1 MDLIKRMKSSM
12 AASIIVTMVL
22 SLLMMGTI
30 LSTLSFWVHFREFQK
45 EYTDTGYHIADTATG
60 LVNGSHIDAYLA
72 GEKTEEY
79 QESKHY
85 LDVFCRKMD
94 VSLIYVIKVD
104 TQDYGSFTS
113 VFNSVNNSVDDSG
126 YKEWPLGHRRETTN
140 EEYRKTYRDL
150 YENRLTYGRIYRT
163 NPGAG
168 LHPHM
173 TILVPIRNQV
183 GSVTAILCV
192 QRPIREIHRLIR
204 PYLVSIIIT
213 TIILSVLSS
222 FFVTGFL
229 RNQII
234 RPVRKISAEATRFA
248 KESKIGTPLGS
259 ISPYREIAGL
269 AESIDKMERDMVAYI
284 DNLTAATAE
293 RERIDTELAF
303 ASAIQKNAL
312 PNEFPAFPGR
322 QDFDIYASMM
332 PAKAVGGDFY
342 NYFLTD
348 ENHLV
353 VMIGDV
359 SGKGVP
365 AALFMME
372 NCSLLQ
378 GMSEKS
384 GSPAEI
390 RRIVNEY
397 ICRHNKADMFFTL
410 WMGALDLTTG
420 VMTCAN
426 AGHEDAAVCR
436 RGKDFELF
444 RTKHGFVCGGLS
456 GVTYRDYELKLEK
469 GDKLFLYTDGVP
481 EASDAEHRMFSL
493 ERMLDTLNEYKDG
506 SLREILD
513 GVHRNVDRFVGTA
526 PQFDDLTMLCL
537 EYRGKE
543 G

>member
-1 MDLIKRMKSSM
+1 MRCRMSSRP
-12 AASIIVTMVL
+12 S
-22 SLLMMGTI
+22 
-30 LSTLSFWVHFREFQK
+30 
-45 EYTDTGYHIADTATG
+45 
-60 LVNGSHIDAYLA
+60 
-72 GEKTEEY
+72 
-79 QESKHY
+79 
-85 LDVFCRKMD
+85 
-94 VSLIYVIKVD
+94 
-104 TQDYGSFTS
+104 
-113 VFNSVNNSVDDSG
+113 
-126 YKEWPLGHRRETTN
+126 
-140 EEYRKTYRDL
+140 
-150 YENRLTYGRIYRT
+150 
-163 NPGAG
+163 PGG
-168 LHPHM
+168 
-173 TILVPIRNQV
+173 
-183 GSVTAILCV
+183 
-192 QRPIREIHRLIR
+192 
-204 PYLVSIIIT
+204 
-213 TIILSVLSS
+213 
-222 FFVTGFL
+222 
-229 RNQII
+229 
-234 RPVRKISAEATRFA
+234 
-248 KESKIGTPLGS
+248 
-259 ISPYREIAGL
+259 
-269 AESIDKMERDMVAYI
+269 
-284 DNLTAATAE
+284 
-293 RERIDTELAF
+293 
-303 ASAIQKNAL
+303 
-312 PNEFPAFPGR
+312 
-322 QDFDIYASMM
+322 DIYASMM

-390 RRIVNEY
+390 LRIVNEY